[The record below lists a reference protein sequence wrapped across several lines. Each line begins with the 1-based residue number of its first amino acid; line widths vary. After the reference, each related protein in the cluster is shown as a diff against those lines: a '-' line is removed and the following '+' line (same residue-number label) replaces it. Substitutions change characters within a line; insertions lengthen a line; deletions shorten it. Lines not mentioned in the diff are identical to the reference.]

1 MTGVKHRDAI
11 IEKFT
16 QSLQTVGELD
26 EGLNSGDLQ
35 ERAQEIAFSLE
46 GAICRAFGPT
56 SKEYSAKARSLV
68 FNLSDKSNV
77 GLRLKLMSGFYDT
90 AQVVK
95 MPAKELASDA
105 L

>member
-1 MTGVKHRDAI
+1 M
-11 IEKFT
+11 
-16 QSLQTVGELD
+16 GELD
-26 EGLNSGDLQ
+26 EDLNSGDLQ
-35 ERAQEIAFSLE
+35 ERAQEIALTLE
-46 GAICRAFGPT
+46 AAICRAFGPT

-77 GLRLKLMSGFYDT
+77 SLRLKLMAGVYDA

-95 MPAKELASDA
+95 MPAQALASEA